1 MTVTITPLS
10 EREFFAWYGL
20 FAEYAAGAG
29 VEVADEQVMRV
40 WTAIQASGAHAAVAH
55 DESGS
60 AVGFVHAT
68 PFERLLQGDG
78 GFQIEDLFVAP
89 AQRGRGVGTALVEHV
104 RSAAEGRRHAL
115 LRWSARA
122 DDPAAKA
129 LQEKFADAAG
139 GWVLQTVPVG

>member
-1 MTVTITPLS
+1 MTVSITPLS

-20 FAEYAAGAG
+20 YSEYAAGAG
-29 VEVADEQVMRV
+29 VEIADERVMRV
-40 WTAIQASGAHAAVAH
+40 WTAIQAPGAHAAVAH

-60 AVGFVHAT
+60 VVGFIHAL
-68 PFERLLQGDG
+68 PFERLLQADG

-89 AQRGRGVGTALVEHV
+89 ATRGRGVASALVEHV
-104 RSAAEGRRHAL
+104 RTAAEGRRHAL

-122 DDPAAKA
+122 DDAAAKA
-129 LQEKFADAAG
+129 LQDKFADAAG

>member
-10 EREFFAWYGL
+10 EREFFAWYSL

-29 VEVADEQVMRV
+29 VEVTDEQVMRV
-40 WTAIQASGAHAAVAH
+40 YTALQAPGAHAAVAH
-55 DESGS
+55 DEAGS
-60 AVGFVHAT
+60 VIGFVHAV
-68 PFERLLQGDG
+68 PFERLLQSDG
-78 GFQIEDLFVAP
+78 GLQIEDLFVAP
-89 AQRGRGVGTALVEHV
+89 PQRNQGVGSALVEHV
-104 RSAAEGRRHAL
+104 RSTAEGRQHAL
-115 LRWSARA
+115 LRWTARV

>member
-29 VEVADEQVMRV
+29 VEVTDEHVMRV
-40 WTAIQASGAHAAVAH
+40 WTALQKPGAHGAVAH

-60 AVGFVHAT
+60 VVGFVHAL
-68 PFERLLQGDG
+68 PFERLLQADG
-78 GFQIEDLFVAP
+78 GFQIEDLYVAD
-89 AQRGRGVGTALVEHV
+89 AQRGQGVATALVEHV
-104 RSAAEGRRHAL
+104 RGAAEGRQHAL
-115 LRWSARA
+115 LRWAARA
-122 DDPAAKA
+122 DDQAAKA
-129 LQEKFADAAG
+129 LQDKFADAAG

>member
-1 MTVTITPLS
+1 MTVTITQLS

-29 VEVADEQVMRV
+29 AEVADEHVMRV
-40 WTAIQASGAHAAVAH
+40 WTAIQAPGAHAAVAH

-60 AVGFVHAT
+60 VVGFVHAI

-89 AQRGRGVGTALVEHV
+89 AQRGQGVATALVEHV
-104 RSAAEGRRHAL
+104 RTEAEGRRHAL
-115 LRWSARA
+115 LRWSAHT
-122 DDPAAKA
+122 DDAAAKA
-129 LQEKFADAAG
+129 LQDKFADAAG